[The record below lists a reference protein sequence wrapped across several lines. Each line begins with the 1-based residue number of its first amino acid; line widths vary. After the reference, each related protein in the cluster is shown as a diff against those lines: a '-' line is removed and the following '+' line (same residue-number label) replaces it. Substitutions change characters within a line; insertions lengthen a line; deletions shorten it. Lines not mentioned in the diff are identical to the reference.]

1 MKELSGKIA
10 VITGGGTGMGRELAK
25 QLTAEGCDVAIC
37 DVSSENMQETLS
49 LCAEQSA
56 QGVRMT
62 SFKCDVSSEEDMNA
76 FAAHVQSEFET
87 SHINLLFNNAG
98 VAGGGSFLNEERET
112 WERTFNVCWGGVY
125 NGSRAFIDLLVNSS
139 EGHIVNTS
147 SVNGFWASAG
157 PDAAHTA
164 YSAAKF
170 AVKGFTE
177 ALITDL
183 RLNAPHVKASVVMPG
198 HVGTSIVLNGTGQ
211 GDDQGKR
218 TVARMMSMPVDSMSE
233 EELGAAIEMA
243 GESFRDNAP
252 TSAEEAAAI
261 MIQAVKDER
270 WRVLVGKDAER
281 LDAAVRAA
289 PEEAYEPPFRENYTV
304 GPLLGTESD

>member
-25 QLTAEGCDVAIC
+25 QLTAEGCDIAIC
-37 DVSSENMQETLS
+37 DVSTDHMQETLS
-49 LCAEQSA
+49 LCSVEAA
-56 QGVRMT
+56 QGVRMA
-62 SFKCDVSSEEDMNA
+62 SFKCDVSSQEDMND
-76 FAAHVQSEFET
+76 FANYVQSEFAT
-87 SHINLLFNNAG
+87 NHINLLFNNAG
-98 VAGGGSFLNEERET
+98 VAGGGSFLKEERAT

-125 NGSRAFIDLLVNSS
+125 NGSRAFMPLLVNSS

-183 RLNAPHVKASVVMPG
+183 RLNAPHVNASVVMPG

-211 GDDQGKR
+211 GDDQGNR
-218 TVARMMSMPVDSMSE
+218 TVARMMSMPVDDMSQE
-233 EELGAAIEMA
+233 DVDAAIAMA

-252 TSAEEAAAI
+252 TTAQEAAAI
-261 MIQAVKDER
+261 MIQAVRDNR

-281 LDAAVRAA
+281 LDAAVRAD
-289 PEEAYEPPFRENYTV
+289 PEEAYEPAFRQFYSAE
-304 GPLLGTESD
+304 D